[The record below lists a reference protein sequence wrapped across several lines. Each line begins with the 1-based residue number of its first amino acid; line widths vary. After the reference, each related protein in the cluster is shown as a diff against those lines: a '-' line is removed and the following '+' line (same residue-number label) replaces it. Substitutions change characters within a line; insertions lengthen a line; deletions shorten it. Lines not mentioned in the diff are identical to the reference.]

1 MPFPEQYLS
10 EHPLLLGSLGVLLFA
25 LNTLLYVLG
34 DRRRS
39 RLATIQSVQQ
49 LSLRSR
55 LLRPLIGVTVF
66 LLLTWVFDGVYRAF
80 FGGAFLVMQLAGLS
94 NTVGTLLTTA
104 ALLRPGATE
113 GAIVYPTFTQAR
125 IMAASLLSVSVVCLG
140 ASALTASPGLLG
152 GGIFI
157 ATTAL
162 GYYRRG
168 GQYAR
173 NAASRAA
180 QP

>member
-1 MPFPEQYLS
+1 MPLPEQYLS
-10 EHPLLLGSLGVLLFA
+10 EHPLLLGGIGVLLFA
-25 LNTLLYVLG
+25 FNTLLYLIA

-39 RLATIQSVQQ
+39 RIANIQSVPP

-66 LLLTWVFDGVYRAF
+66 LLLTWYFDAGFRAF

-94 NTVGTLLTTA
+94 HTIGTLLTTRS
-104 ALLRPGATE
+104 LLRPGATE
-113 GAIVYPTFTQAR
+113 GSIVYPTFTQAR
-125 IMAASLLSVSVVCLG
+125 IMAASLISVSVVCLG

-152 GGIFI
+152 GGIFL

-173 NAASRAA
+173 AAARSAA
-180 QP
+180 QA